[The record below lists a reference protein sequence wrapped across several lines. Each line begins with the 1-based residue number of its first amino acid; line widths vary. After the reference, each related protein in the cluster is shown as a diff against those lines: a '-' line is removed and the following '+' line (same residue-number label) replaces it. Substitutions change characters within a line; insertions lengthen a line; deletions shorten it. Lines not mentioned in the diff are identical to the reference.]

1 MEINKMR
8 TISTIPVG
16 PRQSGRNLS
25 NERGAALI
33 TVLLISV
40 LLLVAGGALIMT
52 TSLAATSTFD
62 STAEVQSYYAAEAGM
77 QESLAVLRGHVGPLT
92 PVGNATDKITYTQAV
107 SIPTLSK
114 WLAYSNTFNGSRVI
128 LTNPATYSVFSG
140 MAYTANV
147 TDPDNYSRVE
157 YTVSGLFPNS
167 TRATKNIIDF
177 GGGANKATLT
187 YTAPAPVTGAA
198 AINGTGNTTLGSFA
212 ISGHN
217 GTVPAVNEPFV
228 LTITQT
234 LPYASTFVVNCMLIG
249 DIASPSTSN
258 PLKLLFQTQVNN
270 IGGVIYSRT
279 ASSFPVSLSAVT
291 PIPVTVTAPEP
302 NRVVVKVTGYG
313 PRGATKKMQML
324 VSRFAFD
331 FKPNSTITIRGA
343 DSGIS
348 ADIQIG
354 SSSQYTY
361 TGNDQSGGAN
371 LPAFAV
377 TNGTDY
383 SRTLG
388 IIPTGGQVT
397 GAQQVS
403 QTAVGDLAS
412 FLQTANSAR
421 AFLEMMRGATYN
433 SDPALNR
440 YFTSSP
446 SDFGASAPNGLTT
459 FVDGD
464 AALPPAGGAGLLIVT
479 GTLDMR
485 GSAEFKGLI
494 LVLGKG
500 EVLRNGGGN
509 GVTLGSLVVAKF
521 DSTGDFLA
529 PTFNSN
535 GGGTSDVKYDS
546 IWVEKA
552 LRSAG
557 PRVMGVSEY

>member
-1 MEINKMR
+1 MR

-16 PRQSGRNLS
+16 PQQSGRNLS

-92 PVGNATDKITYTQAV
+92 PAGDATDKITYTRAV
-107 SIPTLSK
+107 SIPDLSK
-114 WLAYSNTFNGSRVI
+114 WLAYHNTFKGSRII

-140 MAYTANV
+140 MAYTTNV

-157 YTVSGLFPNS
+157 FTVSGLFPNS
-167 TRATKNIIDF
+167 TKTPKSSIDF
-177 GGGANKATLT
+177 GNGANKATLT

-212 ISGHN
+212 ISGRT
-217 GTVPAVNEPFV
+217 GSVLGIDEPFT

-234 LPYASTFVVNCMLIG
+234 LPYASTFVVNCRLLG
-249 DIASPSTSN
+249 DIASPSTAS
-258 PLKLLFQTQVNN
+258 PLKLLMSTEVNN
-270 IGGVIYSRT
+270 IGGVIYSRA
-279 ASSFPVSLSAVT
+279 ASSFLVSVSAAT

-302 NRVVVKVTGYG
+302 NRVVVRVTGYG

-331 FKPNSTITIRGA
+331 FKPSSTITIRGA
-343 DSGIS
+343 DSGIA

-421 AFLEMMRGATYN
+421 AFLDMMRGATYN

-440 YFTSSP
+440 YFSSSP

-509 GVTLGSLVVAKF
+509 GVTLGSIVVAKF

-546 IWVEKA
+546 VWVEKA
-552 LRSAG
+552 LKSAG